1 MNLTGDILFISI
13 LSFVLGIGLTKL
25 LIKKAFQAGY
35 VVKDMYKPNRPEIP
49 TMGGLAIMAATL
61 IALTIA
67 QFSAPDVGKLLQYYF
82 VAFVFG
88 LYGLAD
94 DLMGFKMRYDKVFI
108 LFVLALPASSLAE
121 GTSLG
126 LIFTDLELGT
136 FYRWLF
142 VPFYIMVVANLINVH
157 AGYNGLSGG
166 LSTLLFIFVGVHS
179 YIAGGLGNLVILAPM
194 VPALIAFMWF
204 NKFPAR
210 ILLGNI
216 GTYFLGG
223 ALGTYLVMNRMEL
236 FGFIIVL
243 PHTINYILDFWTL
256 KLRRVPLV
264 KFGKVRN
271 DGTIESPPTMKYVS
285 LKFYVASVIRV
296 TEPQAVMLLYSVTV
310 AFGLLGI
317 ALFI

>member
-1 MNLTGDILFISI
+1 MNLTGELLFISVM
-13 LSFVLGIGLTKL
+13 SFALGIGLTKL
-25 LIKKAFQAGY
+25 LIKKATAAGY
-35 VVKDMYKPNRPEIP
+35 VVKDMYKPDRPEVA

-61 IALTIA
+61 ITLTVA
-67 QFSAPDVGKLLQYYF
+67 QFSSPDLGQLLQYYF

-94 DLMGFKMRYDKVFI
+94 DLMGFKMRYDKVLI
-108 LFVLALPASSLAE
+108 LFILALPAASLAT
-121 GTSLG
+121 GNS
-126 LIFTDLELGT
+126 IDLLLTNLNMGPY
-136 FYRWLF
+136 YRWLF
-142 VPFYIMVVANLINVH
+142 VPFYIMVIANLINVH

-166 LSTLLFIFVGVHS
+166 LSTLLFIFVGIHS
-179 YIAGGLGNLVILAPM
+179 FIVGGTEKLLILAPM

-236 FGFIIVL
+236 FGFVIVL

-264 KFGKVRN
+264 KFGSVRR

-285 LKFYVASVIRV
+285 LKFYVASVVRV
-296 TEPQAVMLLYSVTV
+296 TEPQAVLLLYSVTLV
-310 AFGLLGI
+310 FGVLGI
-317 ALFI
+317 FLLV